1 VSPLRSRLA
10 AAALASRNR
19 NVRRV
24 ELAWGAAITAEWA
37 YFVALG
43 VFAYDAGGASAVGL
57 AGLIRLLPA
66 ALVAPSAA
74 SLGDRIPR
82 ERLLVG
88 AALLGAV
95 ALAVS
100 SVAAFAGS
108 EAGVYACAALVGISS
123 TLIRP
128 TLQAILP
135 SLTRTPEELVAS
147 NAATSTVESLG
158 TLVGPLVAG
167 VLAEQARIGV
177 TFAVAAGVLTVGVAF
192 LLGVHSEGA
201 VTGRSPTRG
210 HLAFAWRTVRQ
221 HTGAPVVVTLMVA
234 QAFVRGCLNVL
245 IVVAAFQLLD
255 GSGGTVGL
263 LTAAIGAGGVIGAVV
278 CATLGS
284 ARLARV
290 FALSL
295 LGWGLPIV
303 LVAPRPELVAALFL
317 MGIVGAANSVEDVAG
332 FTLLQRAIRDD
343 ALSGVLGLIWGAAMG
358 ALALGSVLAPVL
370 VRELGARSAFVIVGL
385 LLPVLTI
392 AGFRRMRA
400 LDEVA
405 APTRQQ
411 LLVDDVPM
419 FAPLSL
425 AAKER
430 LATKLFPLDVP
441 AGETIVRAGDVGDRF
456 YIVDSGTVRVGLE
469 DGEKW
474 SGTGDYFGEIAL
486 LRDVPRTAT
495 VTAETAT
502 RLYALERADFL
513 AAVTGHALAEAAAHE
528 VADVRL
534 GGRFAHPQAS
544 GEVRAPQRRKD
555 SGGGPMSDEL
565 LNKELLKNEDLDVEG
580 HVKKSVSD
588 EPASEDKDEDEVE
601 AHVRKSSPRHI

>member
-10 AAALASRNR
+10 AAALACRNE

-66 ALVAPSAA
+66 AVVAPSAA

-82 ERLLVG
+82 ERLLFG
-88 AALLGAV
+88 AALLGAIG
-95 ALAVS
+95 LAGS
-100 SVAAFAGS
+100 SIAAFAGS
-108 EAGVYACAALVGISS
+108 EGGVYACAALVGISS

-128 TLQAILP
+128 TLQALLP

-158 TLVGPLVAG
+158 TLIGPLVAG
-167 VLAEQARIGV
+167 VLVEQARVGV
-177 TFAVAAGVLTVGVAF
+177 TFAVAAGALAVGAAVI
-192 LLGVHSEGA
+192 LRVHTEGPA
-201 VTGRSPTRG
+201 AGRAAKHRRPAS
-210 HLAFAWRTVRQ
+210 AWRTVVQ

-245 IVVAAFQLLD
+245 IVVAAFELLD
-255 GSGGTVGL
+255 GGGGTVGV

-278 CATLGS
+278 SSTYHGG
-284 ARLARV
+284 RLAGV

-295 LGWGLPIV
+295 VGWGLPIV
-303 LVAPRPELVAALFL
+303 FVAPRPELIAALVL
-317 MGIVGAANSVEDVAG
+317 MGLVGAANSVEDVSG
-332 FTLLQRAIRDD
+332 FTLLQRAIPDD

-358 ALALGSVLAPVL
+358 AVALGSIAAPL
-370 VRELGARSAFVIVGL
+370 FVRELGARSAFAFVGL
-385 LLPVLTI
+385 LLPVLAI
-392 AGFRRMRA
+392 AGFRRMRV
-400 LDEVA
+400 LDDAA
-405 APTRQQ
+405 APSRQQ
-411 LLVDDVPM
+411 LLVDEVPM
-419 FAPLSL
+419 FAPMSL

-441 AGETIVRAGDVGDRF
+441 AGATIVRAGHVGDRF
-456 YIVDSGTVRVGLE
+456 YIVDAGTVRIGLGN
-469 DGEKW
+469 GEKQ
-474 SGTGDYFGEIAL
+474 SGEGEYFGEIAL

-513 AAVTGHALAEAAAHE
+513 AAVTGHTLAEAAAHE
-528 VADVRL
+528 IVGARL
-534 GGRFAHPQAS
+534 AGG
-544 GEVRAPQRRKD
+544 
-555 SGGGPMSDEL
+555 
-565 LNKELLKNEDLDVEG
+565 DLTRT
-580 HVKKSVSD
+580 S
-588 EPASEDKDEDEVE
+588 
-601 AHVRKSSPRHI
+601 

>member
-10 AAALASRNR
+10 AAALASRNE

-24 ELAWGAAITAEWA
+24 ELAWAAAITAEWA

-43 VFAYDAGGASAVGL
+43 VFAYHAGGASAVGL

-66 ALVAPSAA
+66 AVVAPSAA

-82 ERLLVG
+82 ERLLFG

-95 ALAVS
+95 ALAGS
-100 SVAAFAGS
+100 AIAAFAGS
-108 EAGVYACAALVGISS
+108 EGGVYACAAFVGISS

-167 VLAEQARIGV
+167 VLVEQARVGV
-177 TFAVAAGVLTVGVAF
+177 TFAVAAAALAVGAGVL
-192 LLGVHSEGA
+192 LRVHAEGPA
-201 VTGRSPTRG
+201 TGRAASRG
-210 HLAFAWRTVRQ
+210 HLAFAWRTVQQ
-221 HTGAPVVVTLMVA
+221 HPGAPVVVTLMVA

-245 IVVAAFQLLD
+245 IVVAAFRLLH
-255 GSGGTVGL
+255 GAGGTVGV
-263 LTAAIGAGGVIGAVV
+263 LTAAIGAGGVIGAIVSS
-278 CATLGS
+278 TIHGS
-284 ARLARV
+284 RLARV

-303 LVAPRPELVAALFL
+303 LVAPSPQLVAALVL
-317 MGIVGAANSVEDVAG
+317 MGIVGAANSVEDISG

-358 ALALGSVLAPVL
+358 ALAIGSIATPIL
-370 VRELGARSAFVIVGL
+370 VRELGARTAFVLVGV
-385 LLPVLTI
+385 LLPVLTM
-392 AGFRRMRA
+392 AGYRRMRT
-400 LDEVA
+400 LDEAA
-405 APTRQQ
+405 APTRQR

-430 LATKLFPLDVP
+430 LATKLLPLDFPPGATIVL
-441 AGETIVRAGDVGDRF
+441 AGEVGDRF
-456 YIVDSGTVRVGLE
+456 YIVDSGTVGVELE
-469 DGEKW
+469 EGEKQ
-474 SGTGDYFGEIAL
+474 SGAGDYFGEIAL

-495 VTAETAT
+495 VTALTAT

-528 VADVRL
+528 IVGARL
-534 GGRFAHPQAS
+534 AS
-544 GEVRAPQRRKD
+544 
-555 SGGGPMSDEL
+555 
-565 LNKELLKNEDLDVEG
+565 
-580 HVKKSVSD
+580 
-588 EPASEDKDEDEVE
+588 
-601 AHVRKSSPRHI
+601 